1 MDATL
6 LVLYVL
12 ASFLALKSLV
22 SLMASHK
29 RRYLLERMAQENIAP
44 ANPTI
49 AATPETASA
58 DVAEET
64 AA

>member
-29 RRYLLERMAQENIAP
+29 RRYLLEQMAQDNIVSAK
-44 ANPTI
+44 PTI
-49 AATPETASA
+49 AAIPEAANA